1 MHVRCDG
8 CNASPIRGLRYK
20 CAVCP
25 DFDLCSN
32 CESKGIHAVDHPML
46 KMHAPTADER
56 RGPAAGGCPFPFGG
70 AFGPFGGRGPF
81 GRPGHGMGMGHGFGH
96 GGPFRG
102 HGPHGGFGGHH
113 GGGGRWARGER
124 DPQAPSMRY
133 VQDAT
138 LTDRCPVAGG
148 AVLVKRWLVA
158 NDGAAAWP
166 VGAKLIFQRGDREL
180 LDGPAEEFAVALAE
194 PGQQVEVAAV
204 LRAPTVPGRYQ
215 AFFRLADA
223 DRKTFGARLWVDVFV
238 LPEKAA
244 PASASAVAA
253 SEPVAAPVA
262 APAPVLV
269 KPIIE
274 EPVAAPTPVLV
285 KPIIEEPAQVSAS
298 SSSPAA
304 AAPAVA
310 PHRFELAASLL
321 AGMGFKNRELN
332 LHLLEQNN
340 GDVPTVANWLL
351 ERSN

>member
-1 MHVRCDG
+1 
-8 CNASPIRGLRYK
+8 
-20 CAVCP
+20 
-25 DFDLCSN
+25 
-32 CESKGIHAVDHPML
+32 
-46 KMHAPTADER
+46 
-56 RGPAAGGCPFPFGG
+56 
-70 AFGPFGGRGPF
+70 
-81 GRPGHGMGMGHGFGH
+81 
-96 GGPFRG
+96 
-102 HGPHGGFGGHH
+102 
-113 GGGGRWARGER
+113 
-124 DPQAPSMRY
+124 MRY

-138 LTDRCPVAGG
+138 LADRCPVAGG

-244 PASASAVAA
+244 PAASASAVAA
-253 SEPVAAPVA
+253 SEPVAAPVAVAASAPVLVKPIIEEPVA

-274 EPVAAPTPVLV
+274 EP
-285 KPIIEEPAQVSAS
+285 AQSSAS

-304 AAPAVA
+304 AAPAVV